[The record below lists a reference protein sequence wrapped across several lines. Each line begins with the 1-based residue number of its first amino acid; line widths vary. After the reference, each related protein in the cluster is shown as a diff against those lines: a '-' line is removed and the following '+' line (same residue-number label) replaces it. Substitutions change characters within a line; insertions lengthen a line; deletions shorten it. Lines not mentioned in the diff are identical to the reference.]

1 MGADFG
7 ACRLIFGEADGF
19 PGLTV
24 PPEDDGRLI
33 ITENDIR
40 YEIDYKTG
48 QKTGFYLDQKYNRA
62 SVACIVKGRRVLD
75 CFTHTGAFALNAAAA
90 GAVSV
95 TAVDISEDAI
105 ALARKNAELNG
116 LSNKINFVR
125 ADVFDYLTEL
135 AKSRGAYDLIILD
148 PPAFAKSSSTVKNA
162 QRGYREINRLAM
174 KILPRGGFLR
184 HARAHIS

>member
-1 MGADFG
+1 M
-7 ACRLIFGEADGF
+7 
-19 PGLTV
+19 
-24 PPEDDGRLI
+24 
-33 ITENDIR
+33 
-40 YEIDYKTG
+40 
-48 QKTGFYLDQKYNRA
+48 
-62 SVACIVKGRRVLD
+62 
-75 CFTHTGAFALNAAAA
+75 
-90 GAVSV
+90 SV